1 LEYAFDVALWIFI
14 VSMIPSAL
22 LGFGIPI
29 LYLIAISL
37 PITAQFLFPALPV
50 LTWVLTFFSS
60 RFIPVEYRPRISVS
74 VLPTLE
80 SVLYG
85 GNISDILTRFT
96 HPVLDIPAW
105 LSYGVVHFVGP
116 FVLAAFIWLFAARGA
131 LKYFAISFGYMNLMG
146 VLIQLIFP
154 CAAPWY
160 ELRNGL
166 TPANYGMPGS
176 PGGLAR
182 IDAIFHSH
190 GYTSA
195 FSNAPLV
202 FGAFPSLHAGNA
214 TTCALFISHFWPFAG
229 PYAFAYAGIL
239 YWATMYLT
247 HHYLIDVVGGACL
260 ATAWF
265 YITMPH
271 SLRFP
276 DNTSNS
282 NYAIVHGDPRSKYE
296 EYGLDYPRTTTSMMM
311 MNGGYR
317 PSSPGA
323 DSLSDQE
330 APPNPLTPYGHLRE
344 SSFPSIPSPRSFNS
358 IIMKG
363 GGSSSTRTG
372 TGTGR
377 SHRHTASI
385 ASLIRSEDRVEDGWS
400 PVMMRGFGFPAS
412 ASSASSPGLP
422 AIPMTTGTTTTT
434 TGGPSSRQ
442 SVSYNRADVASTATN
457 VSSNGRVTL
466 NSETTESNG
475 AIVRSRSPVFP
486 VFPEET
492 MST

>member
-1 LEYAFDVALWIFI
+1 MVIEDEADF
-14 VSMIPSAL
+14 
-22 LGFGIPI
+22 
-29 LYLIAISL
+29 
-37 PITAQFLFPALPV
+37 TFL
-50 LTWVLTFFSS
+50 
-60 RFIPVEYRPRISVS
+60 
-74 VLPTLE
+74 
-80 SVLYG
+80 
-85 GNISDILTRFT
+85 
-96 HPVLDIPAW
+96 
-105 LSYGVVHFVGP
+105 VVG
-116 FVLAAFIWLFAARGA
+116 
-131 LKYFAISFGYMNLMG
+131 
-146 VLIQLIFP
+146 
-154 CAAPWY
+154 Y

-182 IDAIFHSH
+182 IDAIFHTH

-214 TTCALFISHFWPFAG
+214 TACALFISHFWPFAG

-271 SLRFP
+271 SLQFP
-276 DNTSNS
+276 DNTSNLS
-282 NYAIVHGDPRSKYE
+282 YAIVHGDPRSKYE
-296 EYGLDYPRTTTSMMM
+296 EYGLDYPRTT

-330 APPNPLTPYGHLRE
+330 VPPNPLTPYGHLRQ
-344 SSFPSIPSPRSFNS
+344 SSFPSTPSPRTLNSF
-358 IIMKG
+358 MKG
-363 GGSSSTRTG
+363 SSVA
-372 TGTGR
+372 R

-400 PVMMRGFGFPAS
+400 PISRGFGIP
-412 ASSASSPGLP
+412 SSSSSSSGPPSHP
-422 AIPMTTGTTTTT
+422 AIPTLA
-434 TGGPSSRQ
+434 RQ
-442 SVSYNRADVASTATN
+442 SSSYKADVASTATN
-457 VSSNGRVTL
+457 VSSNGLKKTFP
-466 NSETTESNG
+466 EATESNG
-475 AIVRSRSPVFP
+475 TIVRSRSPV
-486 VFPEET
+486 VPEEELK